1 MTASEMK
8 KGVYKS
14 RGGLIRVFLTTENGS
29 IKEISISGDFFLF
42 PEEAIFKL
50 IKQLKGIQA
59 KREEIL
65 RTIEKIYETQNI
77 ESPGTTPSDFTESIM
92 KAVEA

>member
-1 MTASEMK
+1 MIESEMK
-8 KGVYKS
+8 KGIYKS
-14 RGGLIRVFLTTENGS
+14 RGGLIRTFLRIENGH
-29 IKEISISGDFFLF
+29 IIEISISGDFFLF

-50 IKQLKGIQA
+50 IEQLRGIRA

-65 RTIEKIYETQNI
+65 RTIEKTYETHNI

-92 KAVEA
+92 KAVEG